1 MKKILISLT
10 LIMLH
15 FLYASAQPCIQPGS
29 LVTVRNITDSS
40 YDYLVFKFLKPYK
53 DKGILS
59 KGTSE
64 LFPFNGGKKYS
75 YHKIVFNNVSNFC
88 YNKLNINSN
97 GKRLIDLKVQQKT
110 DNMVSY
116 VFELAEG
123 AKITGHYVKQH
134 KDMYFVKIRIE

>member
-1 MKKILISLT
+1 MKKILIP
-10 LIMLH
+10 LIVIIFH
-15 FLYASAQPCIQPGS
+15 GFCGSAQPCIQPGS
-29 LVTVRNITDSS
+29 LVTVTNITNDQ
-40 YDYLVFKFLKPYK
+40 YDYLVFKFLKPHK

-59 KGTSE
+59 TGTSE

-88 YNKLNINSN
+88 YNKLNIKSN